1 MNSKKVCIVAPI
13 HIWNDVR
20 VFKKQAVSLES
31 SGYEVSLIARM
42 PKDHDGS
49 TFNAIKLIRSK
60 LSDEGKLFRIL
71 LIYKV
76 FFQALNCK
84 SDLYH
89 LHNPNTIPI
98 VFLLRLFGKKV
109 IYDTHED
116 FSQRLLF
123 REWIPNHLRKVSC
136 RLVSLLER
144 ITGKVSNG
152 AIGTQPAVVRRLGN
166 KAILIGNQPRYNE
179 NLFKQVDKIKHSLKY
194 DNSVFRLVYLGSINR
209 SRGISD
215 IVNALEIINKK
226 SSVRL
231 WLLGEIAN
239 DYMQELKVLQGWKY
253 VDYLGCLEQE
263 VAFSYVSMSDLGVI
277 YIHDVGDHAFTDPNK
292 LYEYM
297 TFGTP
302 FIASDFNHW
311 KDKLRGFEAG
321 SFISPNAPRLFAN
334 KVIELI
340 DKPNIRKTMGESGLL
355 YVSQN
360 NWDIEFEKLKKLYS
374 EII

>member
-1 MNSKKVCIVAPI
+1 MSSKKVCIVAPI

-20 VFKKQAVSLES
+20 VFKKQAVSLEN
-31 SGYEVSLIARM
+31 SGYEVCLVARM
-42 PKDHDGS
+42 PKEQDGL
-49 TFNAIKLIRSK
+49 TVKNIKLIRSK
-60 LSDEGKLFRIL
+60 LSDKGKISRIL

-76 FFQALNCK
+76 FFQALSCR
-84 SDLYH
+84 SDIYH

-98 VFLLRLFGKKV
+98 AFLLRLFGKKV

-123 REWIPNHLRKVSC
+123 RDWIPNNLKKISCHIVSI
-136 RLVSLLER
+136 LEA
-144 ITGKVSNG
+144 ITAKVSNG
-152 AIGTQPAVVRRLGN
+152 AIGTQSAVVRRLGN
-166 KAILIGNQPRYNE
+166 KAILIGNQPRFNE
-179 NLFKQVDKIKHSLKY
+179 SLLKEVDKIKHSLKY
-194 DNSVFRLVYLGSINR
+194 DNSVFRLVYLGSINS

-215 IVNALEIINKK
+215 IVNALELINNK
-226 SSVRL
+226 SPVRL
-231 WLLGEIAN
+231 WLLGEIGN
-239 DYMQELKVLQGWKY
+239 DYLQELKALQGWNY

-263 VAFSYVSMSDLGVI
+263 LAFSYVSMSDLGVI

-297 TFGTP
+297 TFGKP

-311 KDKLRGFEAG
+311 KEKLLGFEAG
-321 SFISPNAPRLFAN
+321 SFITPNCPGLFAD

-340 DKPNIRKTMGESGLL
+340 GKPNLRKTMGETGLQ

-360 NWDIEFEKLKKLYS
+360 NWDIEFKKLKKLYS
-374 EII
+374 EIV